1 MSPVLFRHR
10 HAPLVLA
17 ALAGLVFAL
26 TAPPTNL
33 PWATL
38 LGLGLFH
45 LSLTAEPAQ
54 RSRFPGALRGLLF
67 GTAANLV
74 ALRFVPGVIVRFT
87 PLPAVVAYLALL
99 LLACA
104 QGLGWG
110 LVGALTRWLS
120 VRQVPPPL
128 AFAVA
133 IFAGTYAP
141 AVFPWTLAG
150 GLTQWPILVQIAD
163 IVGERGV
170 AFCWAFICAGVVS
183 SLRYRHPPSLV
194 AAIAMACVLLRH
206 GLVVPPAVE
215 AARQDAPQAR
225 IGLVQPGT
233 EARERWE
240 KGRAEVIVKRL
251 HALTKVSELDGAEL
265 TVWPEAAY
273 PYTLSHEAR
282 RDDYGAGIVG
292 YGLRGP
298 ILAGIILRGPDTS
311 YNSAVLAGGDGS
323 ISRSQDKIRLLA
335 FGEHVPFAEEVPWL
349 KKTFARGTGLS
360 PGKQN
365 VILRH
370 GALAMG
376 VLNCFEDTLTGASR
390 DAFRDERGTANL
402 LVNITNDAWFHGSA
416 ESELHE
422 HLSVLR
428 AVELRRD
435 LVRAVNQGP
444 LSLVAATGVME
455 TRIYPTEP
463 GTLLVRPRLLD
474 LPPTLY
480 ATYGDVPL
488 LVLAGLVLVV
498 ALVRARLLR
507 AAS

>member
-1 MSPVLFRHR
+1 MLLRHRSLPPVLS
-10 HAPLVLA
+10 AV
-17 ALAGLVFAL
+17 AGLVFAL

-45 LSLTAEPAQ
+45 LSLTLEVPR
-54 RSRFPGALRGLLF
+54 RSRLEGALRGLSF

-87 PLPAVVAYLALL
+87 SLPTAVAYLALL

-104 QGLGWG
+104 QGLGWA
-110 LVGALTRWLS
+110 LVGFSTRWLS
-120 VRQVPPPL
+120 RRHVPPPL
-128 AFAVA
+128 AFALAVV
-133 IFAGTYAP
+133 AGTYAP

-150 GLTQWPILVQIAD
+150 GLTQWPILVQLAD

-170 AFCWAFICAGVVS
+170 AFCWAFICAGVVAS
-183 SLRYRHPPSLV
+183 MRYRHPPSLV
-194 AAIAMACVLLRH
+194 AALAMACVVLRH
-206 GLVVPPAVE
+206 GLVAPLAVE
-215 AARQDAPQAR
+215 AARRDAPQAR

-240 KGRAEVIVKRL
+240 KGRAETIVRRL
-251 HALTKVSELDGAEL
+251 HALTKASELDGAEL
-265 TVWPEAAY
+265 SVWPEAAY

-298 ILAGIILRGPDTS
+298 ILAGIILRGKDTS

-360 PGKQN
+360 PGKEN
-365 VILRH
+365 VVLRQ
-370 GALAMG
+370 GPLAMG

-390 DAFRDERGTANL
+390 DAFRDREGAINL

-428 AVELRRD
+428 AIELRRD

-444 LSLVAATGVME
+444 LSLVAATGVVE
-455 TRIYPTEP
+455 ARSYPTEP
-463 GTLLVRPRLLD
+463 GVLVVRPRLLE
-474 LPPTLY
+474 LPATLY
-480 ATYGDVPL
+480 ATHGDLPL
-488 LVLAGLVLVV
+488 LALIALVLVM
-498 ALVRARLLR
+498 ALVRARGTR
-507 AAS
+507 A